1 MSIGRTILD
10 CKLALC
16 HLASDM
22 KYAGAVYEARTYGS
36 VRGMRRKPHPTRCL
50 LLSTNIN
57 NKPSKRPHTADVM
70 DRRLKPDA
78 VHKKVTKA
86 A

>member
-1 MSIGRTILD
+1 TILD

-36 VRGMRRKPHPTRCL
+36 VRGMRRKPHPTRCIYYL
-50 LLSTNIN
+50 ESFNFLPA
-57 NKPSKRPHTADVM
+57 KPHVQVRLTPPTLQQYVNLNTHSKVQ
-70 DRRLKPDA
+70 
-78 VHKKVTKA
+78 V
-86 A
+86 